1 MLADA
6 VGTCLSTKGLNFD
19 NVIASEVSKRLCP
32 CNVILCEKLIILGYA
47 TQKFKEK
54 KLATVIV
61 FIVFNCDKVHFAH
74 STSDYNR
81 LTFFPELIISNLNDI
96 EVSGRFLDHTSLV
109 N

>member
-1 MLADA
+1 MSQKDD
-6 VGTCLSTKGLNFD
+6 VY
-19 NVIASEVSKRLCP
+19 VI
-32 CNVILCEKLIILGYA
+32 CNVRVIYDENLILLGYTA
-47 TQKFKEK
+47 QKIKGK
-54 KLATVIV
+54 KIINSNCFYSIKFQLVLTYLL
-61 FIVFNCDKVHFAH
+61 VFNCDKVHFAH